1 MRDGRFDLTPLEPR
15 TLLSGALDLVGV
27 TALRRDATLSSIDGE
42 GFTVAVIDTG
52 IDATHPLLSGN
63 VRAVVDITGSA
74 GSAGYTD
81 PHGTHVAGI
90 VASQPDPSRG
100 YGGGVAP
107 GAGLVAINV
116 FTTTSGG
123 EVGADNSAIEQ
134 ALRWVIDHRAEHNI
148 VAVNMSLGAG
158 FYTSTDGVS
167 GAIYA
172 DEIHALESAG
182 VTVVSAAGN
191 SYGIVV
197 DGSTGQAYDVQY
209 PNSAAPGIISTLN
222 VGAVWEQDE
231 SGPFVW
237 GSTIDYGTDAD
248 RVVSFS
254 QRPPTSVGN
263 AIFAPGAT
271 ITSTWPGGGLQSTQ
285 GTSMASP
292 MVAGA
297 VALLQDA
304 AQTFAGRTLA
314 TDEVRSILQETGASI
329 VDGDDESDGVFLDLN
344 GNGQL
349 DAGET
354 DDLVNTG
361 LAYRRLD
368 LLAAVQWVRDQLGA
382 GTVGGGDPNSRLG
395 TATDLGTLDGAPFE
409 PVRARIGSDGGVSV
423 GTRDVDLYRFNLA
436 VPGRVAIE
444 VASDPAGPADFNS
457 YLRLFD
463 AGGRQL
469 AANDDNGVNGFSVL
483 KRDLDAGTYFV
494 GVSGFGNTAYRPGNG
509 TGAKPGKTG
518 NYRLGLSLSAA
529 DGNGLLSGARSIRIA
544 SGNDVPVVF
553 EEDIGSDFG
562 KPVGSADV
570 DFFRIVAPDD
580 GTMLVDLDT
589 PYPDDFVD
597 TYLRVFDE
605 AGTQIG
611 FSDDNL
617 ATSITGTSVEFNG
630 GGGTVVNAL
639 SQFVGHTTD
648 SFVIGTVSRGDVYY
662 VGVSDFDN
670 RIYNATDLSGRDSS
684 GAGGRYQLE
693 VRFANRDINGS
704 IEQAVSFTSLPV
716 VSQQGQIGSDF
727 GTNVGDRDV
736 DMFALQAPSGGI
748 LEIDVD
754 SFAIVGNSDTV
765 DAVIR
770 LFDADG
776 SPLASSDDIDGPDP
790 LLQVAVSAGQTL
802 YAAVSGKGNTGYD
815 PFLLGSGT
823 SGDDGFY
830 TVSISV
836 RPSSLATSLRD
847 DQVADGAIASISP
860 GATLRGE
867 IGMDGGFVRG
877 QADSDLYRFVPTS
890 SGPVEIRT
898 LSIDGYSA
906 DTLLKLLDASGIP
919 IAQNDDADGTT
930 KSSRLQVDVVGGQTY
945 FVQVLGASGTS
956 GSYGLTLDG
965 GFASIV
971 NGVVVANGT
980 SGNDRLVVNARNDR
994 IRVYRGAAMLSFAQ
1008 GPVVGVQVFAGA
1020 GNDRVEV
1027 GAGLP
1032 GVYVDGGDGN
1042 DLLVG
1047 GPGKDT
1053 LTAGAGRNTL
1063 LGGDG
1068 DDRLNGSGGR
1078 DSIAGQAGNDR
1089 LYGNGGDDTLDG
1101 GGNVDRLFA
1110 GLGNDLLF
1118 GGGSNDKLYADAGN
1132 DTLFGQ
1138 AGADLLDGSTGTDSA
1153 DNDPLDTRI
1162 AIEVLS

>member
-1 MRDGRFDLTPLEPR
+1 M
-15 TLLSGALDLVGV
+15 LLSAALDLIGV
-27 TALRRDATLSSIDGE
+27 TALRGDPTLSSIDGA

-52 IDATHPLLSGN
+52 IDATHPLLSPL
-63 VRAVVDITGSA
+63 VREVIDITGSA
-74 GSAGYTD
+74 GSDGYTD

-90 VASQPDPSRG
+90 VASRPDRSRG
-100 YGGGVAP
+100 YNGGVAP
-107 GAGLVAINV
+107 AAGIVGINV
-116 FTTTSGG
+116 FTTTAGG
-123 EVGADNSAIEQ
+123 GVGADNSSIER
-134 ALRWVIDHRAEHNI
+134 ALRWVVDNRARHNI

-158 FYTSTDGVS
+158 FYTSTAGVS

-172 DEIHALESAG
+172 DEIDALEAAG

-237 GSTIDYGTDAD
+237 GSTIDYSTAAD

-254 QRPPTSVGN
+254 QRPPTDVGN

-304 AQTFAGRTLA
+304 AQTFAGRSLTPN
-314 TDEVRSILQETGASI
+314 EVRSILQNTGTSI
-329 VDGDDESDGVFLDLN
+329 IDGDDENDGVFLDLN
-344 GNGQL
+344 GNGQI
-349 DAGET
+349 DSGET
-354 DDLVNTG
+354 ADLTNSG
-361 LAYRRLD
+361 LTYRRLNV
-368 LLAAVQWVRDQLGA
+368 LAAVRWVRDNLGA
-382 GTVGGGDPNSRLG
+382 GAVVGGDPNATLA
-395 TATDLGTLDGAPFE
+395 TATNLGTLSGAPFQ
-409 PVRARIGSDGGVSV
+409 PVRARIGFDGGVNV
-423 GTRDVDLYRFNLA
+423 GTRDVDLYRLSLA
-436 VPGRVAIE
+436 APGRVTIE
-444 VASDPAGPADFNS
+444 IASDPQSPADFNS

-463 AGGRQL
+463 ASGNQL
-469 AANDDNGVNGFSVL
+469 AANDDNGINGFSSL
-483 KRDLDAGTYFV
+483 KRNLAAGTYFV
-494 GVSGFGNTAYRPGNG
+494 GVSGFGNSTYNPVNG
-509 TGAKPGKTG
+509 SGKKPGKTG
-518 NYRLGLSLSAA
+518 NYRLGLSLSSA
-529 DGNGLLSGARSIRIA
+529 DTNGLLSGARSIQIA

-562 KPVGSADV
+562 KAVGSADV
-570 DFFRIVAPDD
+570 DFFKIVAPDD
-580 GTMLVDLDT
+580 GTLLVDLDT
-589 PYPDDFVD
+589 PYSSNFVD
-597 TYLRVFDE
+597 TYLRVFDDS
-605 AGTQIG
+605 GTEIG
-611 FSDDNL
+611 FSDDDL
-617 ATSITGTSVEFNG
+617 ATSITGSAVEFDAG
-630 GGGTVVNAL
+630 GGIVVNAL

-648 SFVIGTVSRGDVYY
+648 SFVIGTVERGDVYY

-670 RIYNATDLSGRDSS
+670 RTYSATALTGRSSS
-684 GAGGRYQLE
+684 GTGGRYQLE
-693 VRFANRDINGS
+693 VRFANRDRNGS
-704 IEQAVSFTSLPV
+704 IEQAVSFTTLPV

-727 GTNVGDRDV
+727 GTSVGDRDV
-736 DMFALQAPSGGI
+736 DMFALRMPSGGI

-754 SFAIVGNSDTV
+754 SFSIPGNNDTV
-765 DAVIR
+765 DAVIK
-770 LFDADG
+770 LFDASG
-776 SPLASSDDIDGPDP
+776 NPLASSDDIDGPDP
-790 LLQVAVSAGQTL
+790 LLQVAVTAGQTL
-802 YAAVSGKGNTGYD
+802 YAAVSGKGNTSYD

-836 RPSSLATSLRD
+836 RPTSIAPSLRD
-847 DQVADGAIASISP
+847 DQIGDGAIASITP
-860 GATLRGE
+860 GAALRGE

-877 QADSDLYRFVPTS
+877 QGDSDLYRFVPTF
-890 SGPVEIRT
+890 SGPVEVRT

-906 DTLLKLLDASGIP
+906 DTLLKLLDASGNV
-919 IAQNDDADGTT
+919 IAQNDDAGSTT
-930 KSSRLQVDVVGGQTY
+930 KNSRLQVNVVSGQTY
-945 FVQVLGASGTS
+945 FVQVLGAAGTS
-956 GSYGLTLDG
+956 GSYGVTLDG
-965 GFASIV
+965 GFARFDSGFVVV
-971 NGVVVANGT
+971 NGTA
-980 SGNDRLVVNARNDR
+980 GNDRLLVNARNDR
-994 IRVYRGAAMLSFAQ
+994 IRVYRGASMLSFAQ
-1008 GPVVGVQVFAGA
+1008 GPVIGVKVLAGA
-1020 GNDRVEV
+1020 GNDRVEI
-1027 GAGLP
+1027 GAGLS

-1047 GPGKDT
+1047 GLGNDT
-1053 LTAGAGRNTL
+1053 LTGGAGRNTL

-1078 DSIAGQAGNDR
+1078 DSLAGQAGNDR

-1101 GGNVDRLFA
+1101 GGGVDRLFA
-1110 GLGNDLLF
+1110 GDGNDLLF
-1118 GGGSNDKLYADAGN
+1118 GGSSNDKLYANAGN

-1162 AIEVLS
+1162 AIEVLL